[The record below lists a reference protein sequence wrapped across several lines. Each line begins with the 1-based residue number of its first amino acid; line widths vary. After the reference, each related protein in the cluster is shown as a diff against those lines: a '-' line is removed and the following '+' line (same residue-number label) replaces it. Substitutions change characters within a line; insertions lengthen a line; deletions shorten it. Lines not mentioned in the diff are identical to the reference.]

1 MTAAIHSNLDFR
13 PSNQPSISA
22 VPTSDS
28 MDEAASLPFFIDH
41 PMFALANAEAV
52 ILGRQGRKGGMVKRA
67 SRSVLTIA
75 EEKALF
81 LEFNYCRYRE
91 AHAVAAIPSGGATD
105 ALQREISAWHQ
116 AAIERRDRLVES
128 NLGLVA
134 MMIRN
139 VRVEGTDYDELL
151 SEGNLTLLNAVSKFD
166 VSRGFRFS
174 TYACQAI
181 HHAIGLSMVR
191 RRRRPWASL
200 SEGLD
205 IAAHSEETRHFAEEI
220 PRVTEML
227 RHNDAK
233 LSVVELQVIRSRFA
247 LQTQSADDINN
258 EPMTRSEIGLMVGLS
273 KERIRQIERT
283 ALAKLRETLIL
294 RYGRESLIA

>member
-1 MTAAIHSNLDFR
+1 MTAAIYANLDFPRSIR
-13 PSNQPSISA
+13 PTVAISTTSNSLDAAPSA
-22 VPTSDS
+22 
-28 MDEAASLPFFIDH
+28 LFFIDH
-41 PMFALANAEAV
+41 PMFALANAEGLL
-52 ILGRQGRKGGMVKRA
+52 LGGQGRMSGVVHRA

-75 EEKALF
+75 EEKSLF
-81 LEFNYCRYRE
+81 LEFNYCRFRE
-91 AHAVAAIPSGGATD
+91 AKASAAASGEGATD
-105 ALQREISAWHQ
+105 ALQREVGAWHQ

-166 VSRGFRFS
+166 VNRGFRFS

-181 HHAIGLSMVR
+181 HHAIGLSMLR

-205 IAAHSEETRHFAEEI
+205 IAANSEETGHFAEEI

-227 RHNDAK
+227 RRNEAK
-233 LSVVELQVIRSRFA
+233 LTVVELQVIRSRFA
-247 LQTQSADDINN
+247 LPTQTADDISN
-258 EPMTRSEIGLMVGLS
+258 EPMTRLEIGRMVGLS

-283 ALAKLRETLIL
+283 ALAKLRETMVL
-294 RYGRESLIA
+294 RYGHETLMA